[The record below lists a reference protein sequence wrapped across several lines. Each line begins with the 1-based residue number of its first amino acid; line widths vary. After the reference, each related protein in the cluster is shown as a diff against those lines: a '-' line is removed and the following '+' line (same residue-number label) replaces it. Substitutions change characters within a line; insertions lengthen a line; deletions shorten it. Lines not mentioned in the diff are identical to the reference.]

1 MHFWVDKSRRR
12 IRLDVKYVI
21 TATFLCPRGGV
32 NAGSNM
38 LLEMI
43 HSMTHA
49 VKRHRENVPLWAC
62 HSGRSP
68 REQCFAAAAEHKGF
82 FAHQRTIPELCFSD
96 LRT

>member
-49 VKRHRENVPLWAC
+49 VKRHRENVPLRAC
-62 HSGRSP
+62 HSGEISKGTVLCGGCRTQRLLHSSEDYP
-68 REQCFAAAAEHKGF
+68 RVMF
-82 FAHQRTIPELCFSD
+82 L
-96 LRT
+96 